1 MSEFEEPFA
10 TQKGNYQS
18 PSSPSKPKL
27 LGEDDVVI
35 QMFWVILE
43 LNVLI
48 MKGSWISF
56 YLIQM

>member
-18 PSSPSKPKL
+18 LSSPSKPKL
-27 LGEDDVVI
+27 LEEDDIVF

-48 MKGSWISF
+48 MKGS
-56 YLIQM
+56 